1 MFVFFL
7 GGAFVVSANI
17 ADTCGY
23 GFSKN
28 MKKPIEKALEKKTP
42 KKLCSSMFSKL
53 LKKKQVRYG
62 FSKT

>member
-28 MKKPIEKALEKKTP
+28 MKKPIEKALEKKNTEEVV
-42 KKLCSSMFSKL
+42 FFN
-53 LKKKQVRYG
+53 V
-62 FSKT
+62 F